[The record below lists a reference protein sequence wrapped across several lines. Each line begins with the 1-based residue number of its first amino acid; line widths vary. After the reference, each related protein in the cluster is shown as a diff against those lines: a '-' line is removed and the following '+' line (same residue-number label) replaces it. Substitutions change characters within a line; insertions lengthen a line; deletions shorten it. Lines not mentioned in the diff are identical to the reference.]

1 MTEPPFSK
9 EQLKNAWDELGLQ
22 TKPVFASFKLGN
34 KTIHIIGYRH
44 GEEGRVMPTPE
55 EVEQMKKYIAKIS
68 GKKTILMEGVAYH
81 DEPIPAEV
89 QVEYWREEL
98 KKTMPNAGEIHD
110 NAVPLEPG
118 ITNWVTK
125 ARKGEKASTTETDEV
140 LEALLEMNLTKE
152 DRERFKKTSEYT
164 RQMLNISAENASTP
178 EEFVKVISR
187 NHPKKLFA
195 NLLRELA
202 FAQTVSTHAN
212 KTDAQHIVAMVGI
225 DHFHTL
231 QALLQKPKLAEK
243 LTLQTPRIARNALRE
258 NGRLN
263 RRIIAYLKR

>member
-9 EQLKNAWDELGLQ
+9 EELNKAWVKLGLQ
-22 TKPVFASFKLGN
+22 IKPMFASFKLGN
-34 KTIHIIGYRH
+34 KTIHVIGYRH
-44 GEEGRVMPTPE
+44 GEEGRVVPTPE
-55 EVEQMKKYIAKIS
+55 EVEQKKKYIAKIS
-68 GKKTILMEGVAYH
+68 GKKTILVEGVAYH
-81 DEPIPAEV
+81 DKPIPAEV

-98 KKTMPNAGEIHD
+98 KKTLPNANEIHE

-118 ITNWVTK
+118 ITNWIAK
-125 ARKGEKASTTETDEV
+125 ARKGEKAGTKETDGV

-152 DRERFKKTSEYT
+152 DRERFKKTEEYT
-164 RQMLNISAENASTP
+164 RQGLNISAKNASTP
-178 EEFVKVISR
+178 EEFVKVILR

-212 KTDAQHIVAMVGI
+212 KTDSQHIVAMVGI

-231 QALLQKPKLAEK
+231 QALLQRPKLAGK
-243 LTLQTPRIARNALRE
+243 LIVQTPGIARKALRE

-263 RRIIAYLKR
+263 RRIISHLKL

>member
-1 MTEPPFSK
+1 M
-9 EQLKNAWDELGLQ
+9 GQ
-22 TKPVFASFKLGN
+22 TRPANQADVRKLGN
-34 KTIHIIGYRH
+34 KTIHVIGYRH
-44 GEEGRVMPTPE
+44 GEEGRVVPTPE
-55 EVEQMKKYIAKIS
+55 EVEQKKKYIAKIS
-68 GKKTILMEGVAYH
+68 GKKTILVEGVAYH
-81 DEPIPAEV
+81 DKPIPAEV

-98 KKTMPNAGEIHD
+98 KKTLPNANEIHE

-118 ITNWVTK
+118 ITNWIAK
-125 ARKGEKASTTETDEV
+125 ARKGEKAGTKETDGV

-152 DRERFKKTSEYT
+152 DRERFKKTEEYT
-164 RQMLNISAENASTP
+164 RQGLNISAKNASTP
-178 EEFVKVISR
+178 EEFVKVILR

-212 KTDAQHIVAMVGI
+212 KTDSQHIVAMVGI

-231 QALLQKPKLAEK
+231 QALLQRPKLAGK
-243 LTLQTPRIARNALRE
+243 LIVQTPGIARKALRE

-263 RRIIAYLKR
+263 RRIISHLKL